1 MPMVNLMPYL
11 IDGHNL
17 IGKLPDI
24 SLDDPDDEAKLVQKL
39 IAFVART
46 GKKCVVVF
54 DHGLPGGTSK
64 MSTSGVRVVFAS
76 NNSNADR
83 VMIDRIHKERNP
95 RQWIVVSS
103 DNEVL
108 SNAMHR
114 RMQTIKSAQFAI
126 LLRTAKPAPK
136 PGREEAPDLRLSA
149 DEVDEW
155 MQIFESDSND

>member
-1 MPMVNLMPYL
+1 MVNFMPYL

-17 IGKLPDI
+17 IGNLPDI
-24 SLDDPDDEAKLVQKL
+24 ELDDPDDEAKLVQKL
-39 IAFVART
+39 VGFVART
-46 GKKCVVVF
+46 GKTCVVVF
-54 DHGLPGGTSK
+54 DHGLPGGASK
-64 MSTSGVRVVFAS
+64 MSTRGVRVVFAS
-76 NNSNADR
+76 SNSNADR

-108 SNAMHR
+108 SNALHR
-114 RMQTIKSAQFAI
+114 RMQTMKSAQFSIAM
-126 LLRTAKPAPK
+126 RTAKPAPK

-155 MQIFESDSND
+155 MQIFEGKQDGS